1 MTKVTRVI
9 QLISIAACLTA
20 AMPVFAESA
29 PVYDVD
35 SMQPDQFDN
44 SDRGQYLPPPPP
56 PAQEETGAAYVP
68 GGSAQPVVQVQPSA
82 PNVHLNP
89 DQRLQRVEQQMQNM
103 QSNESS
109 AKMQSLQDEV
119 QSLRGQVEQLTH
131 QLQQTQNQQKS
142 MYSDLDNRLSQNGP
156 STVSKP
162 SVKAASEPMAAD
174 YGVSHASDS
183 TIAKAAAG
191 KGSASLATSMAD
203 RLSPKPS
210 TTEQPNVAEEQK
222 IYQTAYNLIKAKK
235 YNEAVNALQGMLKK
249 YPSGQFA
256 SNAHYWLGEL
266 YGLMGKNDKALSEFT
281 AVVESYPN
289 SPRISDAQ
297 LKVGLILASQLKWA
311 DAKSALKKVVNQY
324 PGTASAKLASEQ
336 LKQLKQ
342 AGH

>member
-1 MTKVTRVI
+1 MTKINRVI
-9 QLISIAACLTA
+9 QLIGIAASLSV

-35 SMQPDQFDN
+35 SMQQDQFDG
-44 SDRGQYLPPPPP
+44 SPERGQYLPPPPP

-82 PNVHLNP
+82 PVVHMSA
-89 DQRLQRVEQQMQNM
+89 DQRLQRMEQQLRNM
-103 QSNESS
+103 QSSESV

-119 QSLRGQVEQLTH
+119 QALRGQVEQLTH
-131 QLQQTQNQQKS
+131 QLEQLQNQQKA
-142 MYSDLDNRLSQNGP
+142 MYSDVDKRLSQTG
-156 STVSKP
+156 SVGKVS
-162 SVKAASEPMAAD
+162 SEA
-174 YGVSHASDS
+174 VSAHASDN

-191 KGSASLATSMAD
+191 KGSANLASSMAD

-210 TTEQPNVAEEQK
+210 AADQPNVAEEQK

-235 YNEAVNALQGMLKK
+235 YNEAVNTLQGMLKK

-266 YGLMGKNDKALSEFT
+266 YGLMGKNDKALTEFSV
-281 AVVESYPN
+281 VVESYPN
-289 SPRISDAQ
+289 SPRIADAQ

-311 DAKSALKKVVNQY
+311 DAKSALKRVVNQY
-324 PGTASAKLASEQ
+324 PGTASAKLATEQ